1 MFDKFVRRMG
11 MKTETGWDDPT
22 VVGFIV
28 LSSVFGYG
36 TIYTI
41 LELIKRFYCNC

>member
-1 MFDKFVRRMG
+1 
-11 MKTETGWDDPT
+11 MKKLKQMWNNTDSIEIALIASLAFCLGW
-22 VVGFIV
+22 
-28 LSSVFGYG
+28 G

>member
-11 MKTETGWDDPT
+11 MKTDHGWDDPT

-28 LSSVFGYG
+28 IWGIFGYG
-36 TIYTI
+36 IYLTIDAVI
-41 LELIKRFYCNC
+41 NRFF